1 MKKFEIRITYSW
13 GDEESPIEIESEYK
27 EEAFERMIDLAA
39 TEAKVSLES
48 HEDSQ
53 INISILPWKDKIIL
67 HYGYDNE
74 ECYYEL
80 VEMEE

>member
-1 MKKFEIRITYSW
+1 MKKYEIRITYSW
-13 GDEESPIEIESEYK
+13 GDEEVPIEIKCKYK

-48 HEDSQ
+48 CEDST
-53 INISILPWKDKIIL
+53 IDIKILPTENRIIL
-67 HYGYDNE
+67 YYGHD
-74 ECYYEL
+74 YEYCIYKL

>member
-1 MKKFEIRITYSW
+1 MKFEIRISYSW
-13 GDEESPIEIESEYK
+13 GDEESPIEIEAEYK

-39 TEAKVSLES
+39 QEAKVSLES

-53 INISILPWKDKIIL
+53 INIFILPWEDKIIL

-74 ECYYEL
+74 ECYYKL
-80 VEMEE
+80 VEV

>member
-1 MKKFEIRITYSW
+1 MKFEIRITYSW
-13 GDEESPIEIESEYK
+13 GDEEPSIEIESEYK

-39 TEAKVSLES
+39 TEAKATLES
-48 HEDSQ
+48 YEDSQ
-53 INISILPWKDKIIL
+53 INISILSWKDKIIL

-80 VEMEE
+80 VEMEV